1 MIIIRVQNLK
11 SNIFKDINIEKYTF
25 EDFEKT
31 IAFYAKLDFIKYLI
45 IRN

>member
-1 MIIIRVQNLK
+1 MILIRVQNLK
-11 SNIFKDINIEKYTF
+11 NNSFKDINIEKYTF

-31 IAFYAKLDFIKYLI
+31 IEFYAKLDFIKYLI